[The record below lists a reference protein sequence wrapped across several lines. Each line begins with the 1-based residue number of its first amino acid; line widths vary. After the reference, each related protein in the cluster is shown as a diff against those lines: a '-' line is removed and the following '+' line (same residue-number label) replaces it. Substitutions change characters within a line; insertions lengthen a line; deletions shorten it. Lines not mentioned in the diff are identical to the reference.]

1 MVIGEFFLVK
11 YDRLDEL
18 PATFAVIRQILL
30 AILSVADIADQ
41 REIESPAATRANE
54 MFAVA

>member
-1 MVIGEFFLVK
+1 VIGEFFLVK

-18 PATFAVIRQILL
+18 PATSAVIQQILL
-30 AILSVADIADQ
+30 AILSVAEIANQ